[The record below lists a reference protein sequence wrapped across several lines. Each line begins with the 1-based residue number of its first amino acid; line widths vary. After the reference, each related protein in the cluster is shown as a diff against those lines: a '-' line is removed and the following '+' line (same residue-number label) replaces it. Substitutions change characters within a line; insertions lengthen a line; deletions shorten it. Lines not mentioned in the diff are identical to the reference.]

1 MDNKEQFSITQ
12 KQMQEHWKSVMVEGA
27 LFIVLGILAFTL
39 PIAFSMTFEIVL
51 GWIFLAGGTLQL
63 YRTSQNTGAP
73 GAWLMGASSLIAM
86 IFGVM
91 LLFHPLEGLLAVTFI
106 IAIYFLIE
114 GVLKITYAWQVK
126 HYTNCSWVVFSG
138 IVSIVIASIILFE
151 WPMSSMWFIA
161 VMMGLY
167 LFINGFTLMWMA
179 SHAAAQ
185 QDSE

>member
-1 MDNKEQFSITQ
+1 MDHEKNATQ
-12 KQMQEHWKSVMVEGA
+12 DHWAGVMAEGTV
-27 LFIVLGILAFTL
+27 FIILGVLAFTL
-39 PIAFSMTFEIVL
+39 PIAFSLAFELVL

-63 YRTSQNTGAP
+63 YRTSQNSGAP

-114 GVLKITYAWQVK
+114 GVLKISYAWQIR
-126 HYTNCSWVVFSG
+126 HYSNGVWVIFSG
-138 IVSIVIASIILFE
+138 IVSLVIAAIILLE
-151 WPMSSMWFIA
+151 WPVASMWFIA

-167 LFINGFTLMWMA
+167 LFINGMSLLWMA
-179 SHAAAQ
+179 SHAR
-185 QDSE
+185 SKM